1 MKLNSSLFFLSFTH
15 ERGTGS
21 RAVSHRS
28 GERIGRPARPCY
40 LWLTLSPAE
49 WLSDQPRVWALPDV
63 HRWGVWVI
71 GENRF
76 CSSTAVP
83 SFSSEPDCRKQHFSP
98 AEILCPEITPIC
110 QICGSGL
117 NVNETHRQ
125 LKSAP
130 GGAFVLDFY
139 FTFLSVFLFL
149 RKITSWNK
157 SFWTESHISNG
168 WDELRAH

>member
-15 ERGTGS
+15 ESGTGS
-21 RAVSHRS
+21 EAVSHRS
-28 GERIGRPARPCY
+28 GERKRRAARPCS

-63 HRWGVWVI
+63 HSWGVWVI

-76 CSSTAVP
+76 CSSTAMP
-83 SFSSEPDCRKQHFSP
+83 SLSLEPDCRKQHFSP

-117 NVNETHRQ
+117 NVNETHKQ
-125 LKSAP
+125 LKTAS
-130 GGAFVLDFY
+130 GGAFVLDLY
-139 FTFLSVFLFL
+139 FTFHFVVFCLYKNHL
-149 RKITSWNK
+149 M
-157 SFWTESHISNG
+157 EEISPN
-168 WDELRAH
+168 WVTH